1 MAAGKGSAGV
11 ETRGSDASDGAA
23 AAPEPDAPE
32 LPQRRSV
39 AAWVDGITENELPL
53 FAQNL
58 AEISSVATARQS
70 SAADLARVIAMDI
83 SMSVRLLKIANS
95 PVLNPQNRSIDSI
108 RAAVVLMGFEAVR
121 DLAFSLSLVSELH
134 REGGRD
140 RVTELLAHAFHA
152 ATLAQTVSHCAG
164 DRSPEEVFVA
174 ALLLNVGEM
183 AFWSRRR
190 PECEAIAAREADGES
205 GEAAQRGVL
214 GFSLRELTKR
224 LADEWRMSGLLKA
237 TLVGNDDGDPR
248 CASVRSGDRIAAIV
262 EAHGWDSSEGRA
274 ALKDMAERL
283 GMPRPD
289 LEERL
294 RTATREAGRMA
305 RRFGVHDVERFLP
318 TARAAGSTGRPAGGR
333 KAVDNGASA
342 TTAPAGT
349 GQRQEAAAVGEAGF
363 PDADPQRELQA
374 VRDVQAELQG
384 RPDIDRLMRLALEG
398 LHRGA
403 GMDRALFA
411 MLSPDRGELR
421 ARYAA
426 GADADAV
433 LGSCRIP
440 VTGKRNLFAVLLQAG
455 KAVWVDAERRE
466 RLGPLIGPEIDRW
479 AAGAPF
485 YAMPIFVRQRAVG
498 LLYADRSGSGRALDD
513 EGFSS
518 FRFFGEQIATGLE
531 RR

>member
-1 MAAGKGSAGV
+1 MVTGKGSASV
-11 ETRGSDASDGAA
+11 DPGARE
-23 AAPEPDAPE
+23 AAPGLSP
-32 LPQRRSV
+32 RRTV
-39 AAWVDGITENELPL
+39 GAWVDGITEKELPL

-140 RVTELLAHAFHA
+140 RITELLAHAFHA
-152 ATLAQTVSHCAG
+152 ATLAQTLSHCAR

-183 AFWSRRR
+183 AFWSRSRA
-190 PECEAIAAREADGES
+190 ECDAIAAQEAAGESREAAERS
-205 GEAAQRGVL
+205 VL
-214 GFSLRELTKR
+214 GFPLRELTRR
-224 LADEWRMSGLLKA
+224 LAEEWRMSGLLKA
-237 TLVGNDDGDPR
+237 TLAGTEDSDPR

-262 EAHGWDSSEGRA
+262 ESHGWDSAEGRA

-283 GMPRPD
+283 GMPRAD
-289 LEERL
+289 LEEKL

-318 TARAAGSTGRPAGGR
+318 AARPAG
-333 KAVDNGASA
+333 AVGEQPAGPA
-342 TTAPAGT
+342 TAAAAPAGT
-349 GQRQEAAAVGEAGF
+349 GMAPDVSGDSGPDF

-426 GADADAV
+426 GADAEAV

-440 VTGKRNLFAVLLQAG
+440 VAGKRNLFAVLLQAG

-466 RLGPLIGPEIDRW
+466 RLGPLIGPDIDRW

-498 LLYADRSGSGRALDD
+498 LLYADRSGSGRALDE